1 MDWHR
6 LIWFFPNV
14 PKFAMVSQ
22 MALLN
27 RLPTL
32 DSIDAWALTLAT
44 SPVCFLCIQADEN
57 RDHRFWPAASLPR
70 SGRSFYWHA
79 LLIECLVMGLL
90 FEPSLDCAWSKEGEL
105 RLQRCTC

>member
-27 RLPTL
+27 SLPTL

-57 RDHRFWPAASLPR
+57 RDHRFLACGFSSQVWKK
-70 SGRSFYWHA
+70 
-79 LLIECLVMGLL
+79 LLLACSVDQMPGNGATL
-90 FEPSLDCAWSKEGEL
+90 
-105 RLQRCTC
+105 